1 MLNDKKIPYEVGYG
15 KPPQNTRFK
24 PGQSG
29 NPKGKPKGAKNLASI
44 VDGAINEKMVVTEN
58 GKSRKVSKLEIAV
71 KQLVNKAAL
80 GDQKALAQL
89 LPLVQIIE
97 GRAEAD
103 MSSTPILAEVDT
115 LVMAH
120 IEERYRQ
127 SVLQE
132 LTKQNEQTETILSGK
147 EENNDNADTL

>member
-1 MLNDKKIPYEVGYG
+1 MTNDKNKPYEVGYG

-29 NPKGKPKGAKNLASI
+29 NPKGKPKGAKNLATI
-44 VDGAINEKMVVTEN
+44 VDKAIKERVVVSEN
-58 GKSRKVSKLEIAV
+58 GKRRSVTKLEVAV
-71 KQLVNKAAL
+71 KQLVNKAAI
-80 GDQKALAQL
+80 GDPKAMTQL

-103 MSSTPILAEVDT
+103 AASTPILAEADD

-120 IEERYRQ
+120 IGERYRQ
-127 SVLQE
+127 SVLQDIADQRQQ
-132 LTKQNEQTETILSGK
+132 TKSKMTDRRKKS
-147 EENNDNADTL
+147 

>member
-1 MLNDKKIPYEVGYG
+1 MLKDKNKPYEVGYG

-29 NPKGKPKGAKNLASI
+29 NPRGKPNGARNLSTI
-44 VDGAINEKMVVTEN
+44 VDNAIKERVVVNEN
-58 GKSRKVSKLEIAV
+58 GKRKAISKLEIAV
-71 KQLVNKAAL
+71 KQLVNKAVI
-80 GDQKALAQL
+80 GDQKALTQL
-89 LPLVQIIE
+89 LSLVQIIE

-103 MSSTPILAEVDT
+103 AASTPILAEADD

-120 IEERYRQ
+120 IGERYRQ

-132 LTKQNEQTETILSGK
+132 IANQHQQTKSIVTSTEK
-147 EENNDNADTL
+147 ES

>member
-1 MLNDKKIPYEVGYG
+1 MMNDKIKPYEVGYG

-29 NPKGKPKGAKNLASI
+29 NPKGKPKGAKNLATI
-44 VDGAINEKMVVTEN
+44 VDKAIKERVVVSEN
-58 GKSRKVSKLEIAV
+58 GKRRSVTKLEVAV
-71 KQLVNKAAL
+71 KQLVNKAAI
-80 GDQKALAQL
+80 GDPKAMTQL

-103 MSSTPILAEVDT
+103 AASTPILAEADD

-120 IEERYRQ
+120 IGERYRQ
-127 SVLQE
+127 SVLQDIADQRQQ
-132 LTKQNEQTETILSGK
+132 TKSKMTDRRKKS
-147 EENNDNADTL
+147 

>member
-1 MLNDKKIPYEVGYG
+1 MQNNNERPYEVGYG

-29 NPKGKPKGAKNLASI
+29 NPKGKPKAAKNLATI
-44 VDGAINEKMVVTEN
+44 VNNAIKEKVVVNEN
-58 GKSRKVSKLEIAV
+58 GRRKSVSKLEITI

-80 GDQKALAQL
+80 GDPKALTQL

-97 GRAEAD
+97 GRSEAD
-103 MSSTPILAEVDT
+103 AASTPILAEADN

-120 IEERYRQ
+120 IVERYRQ
-127 SVLQE
+127 SVIQE
-132 LTKQNEQTETILSGK
+132 ITDQHQQTQSKIAGEEEQS
-147 EENNDNADTL
+147 